1 MNEQQKRDAVAT
13 LRIPRPP
20 EGGYEGS
27 KRRAPRAVWIG
38 LAAALLIALIAL
50 LRRGAPVAVEVAT
63 VTTMAPSQADAVL
76 TASGYVVAQRRAAVA
91 SKGTGRLEALYV
103 EEGDRVQAGQVIA
116 RLERR
121 DVEAGLAEGRAR
133 AELARASLAQAKAE
147 LYEAELAY
155 SRLKTLVG
163 DTTVSRAEFDAADA
177 RYRRAVASVASA
189 DAGITAAE
197 AAVRL
202 AEVQVENTNIRA
214 PFDGTVLTKNAD
226 VGEVVAPFA
235 SSANARGAV
244 VSLADMGSLMVEVD
258 VSESNVGKVHPD
270 MPCEVTLDALPD
282 RRYRAVVHK
291 VVPTVDRAKATVLT
305 RVRLLGQDDRVLPDM
320 SAKVTFLS
328 RPAPEGE
335 AARPKV
341 VVKPAAVVGRGGRR
355 VAFVVRQG
363 VASETPVEPGGAM
376 GDMVEVRQG
385 LAAGD
390 RVVLNPPEGL
400 KDGARVEVRE

>member
-20 EGGYEGS
+20 EEGYECS
-27 KRRAPRAVWIG
+27 KRRASKAIWAG

-50 LRRGAPVAVEVAT
+50 LRRGAPVTVEVAT

-76 TASGYVVAQRRAAVA
+76 TASGYVVAQRKAAVA

-133 AELARASLAQAKAE
+133 VGLARAALAQTKAE
-147 LYEAELAY
+147 LYEAELTY

-163 DTTVSRAEFDAADA
+163 DTTVSKAEFDAADA

-189 DAGITAAE
+189 EAGITAAE

-244 VSLADMGSLMVEVD
+244 VSIADMGSLK
-258 VSESNVGKVHPD
+258 G
-270 MPCEVTLDALPD
+270 
-282 RRYRAVVHK
+282 
-291 VVPTVDRAKATVLT
+291 VLE
-305 RVRLLGQDDRVLPDM
+305 M
-320 SAKVTFLS
+320 
-328 RPAPEGE
+328 
-335 AARPKV
+335 
-341 VVKPAAVVGRGGRR
+341 
-355 VAFVVRQG
+355 
-363 VASETPVEPGGAM
+363 
-376 GDMVEVRQG
+376 
-385 LAAGD
+385 
-390 RVVLNPPEGL
+390 N
-400 KDGARVEVRE
+400 